1 MPSRGCR
8 VSMSFTLTVV
18 YPPLSTPHRK
28 QDGDTAEGT
37 CPLTSVCSAQ
47 LSPSNSD
54 LRLEAPGMY
63 GDGNGRPGKAW
74 ERILAAC
81 VTEGK
86 LRRVPSLTRVFA
98 TVSG

>member
-18 YPPLSTPHRK
+18 YPPFSTPHRK
-28 QDGDTAEGT
+28 QGGDTAEGT
-37 CPLTSVCSAQ
+37 CPLTSVCSVQ

-54 LRLEAPGMY
+54 LGLEVPGMC
-63 GDGNGRPGKAW
+63 GDGNGRPEKAW